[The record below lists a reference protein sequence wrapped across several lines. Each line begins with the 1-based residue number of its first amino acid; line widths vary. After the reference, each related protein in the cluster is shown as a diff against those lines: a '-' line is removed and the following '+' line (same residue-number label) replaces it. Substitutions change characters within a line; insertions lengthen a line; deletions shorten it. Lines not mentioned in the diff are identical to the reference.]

1 MDLKVIKMNEEI
13 ISSLKSKFADSI
25 VKVTLKDIETSIT
38 VKKEKLYEI
47 LSTLKNAGFDHLSD
61 VSCVDYIKEQQ
72 FEIIYHLWSHTKK
85 LRVNIKVRISRERPL
100 IKSVVDLWIGAQIH
114 ERENHEMFGVDFLG
128 NPNLS
133 PLFLEDWKEIPP
145 FRKDFNVR
153 EFVRRE
159 YYEKE

>member
-1 MDLKVIKMNEEI
+1 MNEEI

>member
-1 MDLKVIKMNEEI
+1 M
-13 ISSLKSKFADSI
+13 
-25 VKVTLKDIETSIT
+25 TLKDIETSIT